1 MHGSRISAVAAVLVT
16 AVAGCSSSTAGPT
29 TRSSQSSG
37 ALHGT
42 LTVYAASSL
51 TEAFDTIKTAFV
63 KQHPGLTVAIR
74 YGASSDLAT
83 QINNGAPAD
92 VFASASPKNM
102 AAVKA
107 ATAPVTFARNS
118 LEIATSPKNPAKIA
132 SVADLGRS
140 GVKVAVCAPAVP
152 CGAVAAKVFANARV
166 HVRPVANEANVKATL
181 AVVESGEVDAGLIYV
196 SDVHAAGRRVHGI
209 PIPAKINA
217 STDYP
222 IAALASARNAAA
234 ARAFMA
240 YVRSPAATSVL
251 TADGFAAP

>member
-1 MHGSRISAVAAVLVT
+1 MHGFRLPAVAAVLVT

-29 TRSSQSSG
+29 RSSHSG
-37 ALHGT
+37 APHGR

-51 TEAFDTIKTAFV
+51 TESFDTIKAAFV
-63 KQHPGLTVAIR
+63 KQHPGLTVSIR

-83 QINNGAPAD
+83 QISNGAPAD

-107 ATAPVTFARNS
+107 ATAPMTFARNS
-118 LEIATSPKNPAKIA
+118 LEIATPPKNPAKIA
-132 SVADLGRS
+132 SVTDLGRS
-140 GVKVAVCAPAVP
+140 GVKVAICAPAVP
-152 CGAVAAKVFANARV
+152 CGAVAATVFANAGV

-181 AVVESGEVDAGLIYV
+181 AVVESGEVDAGLVYV
-196 SDVHAAGRRVHGI
+196 SDVHAAGGRVTGI
-209 PIPAKINA
+209 PIPPKINA

-222 IAALASARNAAA
+222 IAALTSARNAAA
-234 ARAFMA
+234 ARAFVA

>member
-1 MHGSRISAVAAVLVT
+1 MRGSSRLAVAAVLVT
-16 AVAGCSSSTAGPT
+16 AVTGCSSSTAGPT
-29 TRSSQSSG
+29 TRSSLSG
-37 ALHGT
+37 ALHAT

-51 TEAFDTIKTAFV
+51 TESFDTIRAAFI
-63 KQHPGLTVAIR
+63 KKHPGLTVSIR

-83 QINNGAPAD
+83 QISNGAPAD

-107 ATAPVTFARNS
+107 ATAPITFARNS
-118 LEIATSPKNPAKIA
+118 LEIATPPKNPARIT

-152 CGAVAAKVFANARV
+152 CGAAAARVFANAGV
-166 HVRPVANEANVKATL
+166 QVRPVANEANVKATL
-181 AVVESGEVDAGLIYV
+181 AVVESGEVDAGLVYV
-196 SDVHAAGRRVHGI
+196 SDVHAAGRRVTGI

-222 IAALASARNAAA
+222 IAALTSARNAAA
-234 ARAFMA
+234 ARSFVA